1 MHIIIYIVL
10 QAKSQYGI
18 SNKIMES
25 PSAKMMAVTKG
36 INFLAAIIYDKVK
49 YYYLTFRL
57 IGIY

>member
-1 MHIIIYIVL
+1 
-10 QAKSQYGI
+10 
-18 SNKIMES
+18 MES